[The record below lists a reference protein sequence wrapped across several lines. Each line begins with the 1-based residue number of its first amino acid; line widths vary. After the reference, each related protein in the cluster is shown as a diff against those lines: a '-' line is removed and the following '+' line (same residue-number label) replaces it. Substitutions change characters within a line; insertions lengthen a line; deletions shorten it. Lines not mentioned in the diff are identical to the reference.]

1 MLLQVELMEKIEKHV
16 NVISQLTDE
25 IHTLTEKSQEKDSQ
39 LKDLT
44 NKVKN
49 TEKEL
54 QSLSTVKV
62 RNFIVILV

>member
-1 MLLQVELMEKIEKHV
+1 MEKIEKHI

-25 IHTLTEKSQEKDSQ
+25 IDTLTEKSQEKDSQ

-49 TEKEL
+49 TEQEL

-62 RNFIVILV
+62 GNFIVL

>member
-1 MLLQVELMEKIEKHV
+1 MLLQAELMEKIEKHV

-25 IHTLTEKSQEKDSQ
+25 IQTLTEKSQEKDSQ
-39 LKDLT
+39 LKDLA

-62 RNFIVILV
+62 RNFIVRLV

>member
-1 MLLQVELMEKIEKHV
+1 MEKIEKHV

-25 IHTLTEKSQEKDSQ
+25 IDTLTEQGQEKESQ
-39 LKDLT
+39 LKDLA

-49 TEKEL
+49 TEEKL

-62 RNFIVILV
+62 RTLIVF